1 MGMKLEPYRE
11 FWRRHH
17 RVLGLYL
24 TLEAWKRGLD
34 CIVLERNDVQ
44 TYLKLKR
51 IEGAHVRWLREDL
64 TPWFKHQVLRT
75 RKGAHNSFHSLY
87 LSRVPLDE
95 AFFRKPMLPEERV
108 KEMGERGL
116 KAGTLLAP
124 EQTVRL
130 GEEEIL
136 PRLAALATGLKDP

>member
-24 TLEAWKRGLD
+24 TLEAWQRGLD

-51 IEGAHVRWLREDL
+51 IERAHVRWLQEDL
-64 TPWFKHQVLRT
+64 TPWFKHQVLRI
-75 RKGAHNSFHSLY
+75 RKGKQNSFHSLY
-87 LSRVPLDE
+87 LSRVPLE
-95 AFFRKPMLPEERV
+95 ATFFSKPMLPEERV
-108 KEMGERGL
+108 KEMGARGVR
-116 KAGTLLAP
+116 AGTLLNP
-124 EQTVRL
+124 DETVRL
-130 GEEEIL
+130 DEEEIL
-136 PRLAALATGLKDP
+136 PLLAALAAGLKDP